1 MFVRDE
7 NEICLTSMEG
17 DFKNKNHSII
27 KGHVKSD
34 CSPSWYPVEPT
45 HSVSLKIFSCYCP
58 FQSNKNYFQNTLHF
72 GKPEIM
78 DYGSAFQLAY
88 IVGSL
93 THLPVIAAESGKAN
107 YQLLVLFYT

>member
-1 MFVRDE
+1 MSHCFLTFTPFFV
-7 NEICLTSMEG
+7 T
-17 DFKNKNHSII
+17 F
-27 KGHVKSD
+27 
-34 CSPSWYPVEPT
+34 
-45 HSVSLKIFSCYCP
+45 P

-78 DYGSAFQLAY
+78 DYGSAFQLAN